1 MLALQRAPSLWESI
15 WENLRDGVRM
25 AAAIVPS
32 IMSVGLIGL
41 LLARFTPIFEWIGY
55 LFYPFAWVVQLP
67 EPVQAGKGAAMGLSL
82 IHI

>member
-67 EPVQAGKGAAMGLSL
+67 EPV
-82 IHI
+82 